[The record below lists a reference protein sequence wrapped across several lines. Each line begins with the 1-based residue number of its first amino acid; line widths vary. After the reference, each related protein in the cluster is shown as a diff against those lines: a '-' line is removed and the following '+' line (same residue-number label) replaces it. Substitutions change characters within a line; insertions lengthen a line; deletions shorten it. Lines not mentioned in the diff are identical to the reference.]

1 MIIGNINNAQ
11 LNNFWNINPSTYSKI
26 KYISK
31 KILFFAFIFF
41 QICLITYRLHAQ
53 ISGYIHIKRNKYL
66 GSEESYLEDNYNY
79 KRELGIGN
87 NNSTIEDDIKEEMK
101 NGYSFIINL
110 TSNEYIGN
118 YTQLSLKDNDFFSEK
133 IDEGIAEIFFHKTK
147 DNLNSLPLIAKARIN
162 LFKMDIIIKEGK
174 YMDKFLKLNSSFYI
188 SKDIIKYLDYNTMT
202 ITNINKKI
210 SIYKTKFL
218 LGKKKEIISQA
229 NLTLLLKKEEYV
241 YSPTFK
247 KKNFSPFY
255 NVKLIIKSN
264 ELNVS
269 ISTKINN
276 NENLSQE
283 IRMYSFIL
291 ALFGIIEIYYCSKLI
306 MKINIQREIANKLSI
321 ITIAIN
327 CCLKLVICI
336 VHFFLSVSTIDE
348 DISYQFGV
356 ISVIYFFSFVG
367 FELKLLLLVFRIK
380 NESGVNRDI
389 YRRRLISLYLM
400 FYICFS
406 FIFFNIKGCV
416 TDFYLILI
424 VYTLSWLSQII
435 LSYCKNS
442 RPPMPRLYIVWLSL
456 SRLFFPI
463 YIKGYKNNFF
473 DLRPSYFKIGI
484 LVFIIFAEAII
495 LILQKSLGARII
507 VPKKFRKQNQ
517 VFDYYKDRV
526 NIEKHVSQNPIC
538 VICLENLNV
547 DVDENFN
554 KIKKKKKPK
563 TIINK
568 IMSILYLDILNQ
580 KIKNSIKY
588 LEGKNPKKKYMITP
602 CDHVFHTVC
611 LEKWM
616 KIKNECPYCKAEI
629 PSID

>member
-1 MIIGNINNAQ
+1 MIIGNINNIQ
-11 LNNFWNINPSTYSKI
+11 LNIFWNINPNTYSKI
-26 KYISK
+26 KYIAK
-31 KILFFAFIFF
+31 KILFFAFVFL
-41 QICLITYRLHAQ
+41 QICWITYRLYIQ
-53 ISGYIHIKRNKYL
+53 NISFTHIKRNKYL
-66 GSEESYLEDNYNY
+66 KSKEFFLEDNYY
-79 KRELGIGN
+79 HKRELDIVN
-87 NNSTIEDDIKEEMK
+87 KSNSIEDDIKDEMEK
-101 NGYSFIINL
+101 DYSFIIDI
-110 TSNEYIGN
+110 TSNEYFGN
-118 YTQLSLKDNDFFSEK
+118 YTQLSLKDKDFFNKK
-133 IDEGIAEIFFHKTK
+133 IDKGIAEIYLHKIK

-162 LFKMDIIIKEGK
+162 SFKMDVIIKEGK
-174 YMDKFLKLNSSFYI
+174 YMDKYLRLNSSFYI
-188 SKDIIKYLDYNTMT
+188 NKDIIKYLDYNTIV
-202 ITNINKKI
+202 ITNINRRL

-229 NLTLLLKKEEYV
+229 NLTFILKKEEYI

-247 KKNFSPFY
+247 KKCFSPFY

-264 ELNVS
+264 DLNVS
-269 ISTKINN
+269 ISTKISN

-283 IRMYSFIL
+283 VRIYSFIL
-291 ALFGIIEIYYCSKLI
+291 AFFGIIEIYYCSKLI
-306 MKINIQREIANKLSI
+306 MKINIQREIANKLSF

-336 VHFFLSVSTIDE
+336 VHFFLSVSIIDE

-356 ISVIYFFSFVG
+356 ISIIYFFSFVG
-367 FELKLLLLVFRIK
+367 FEIKLLLLVFRIK

-389 YRRRLISLYLM
+389 YRRRLVSLYLM

-416 TDFYLILI
+416 TDYYLILI
-424 VYTLSWLSQII
+424 VYTLSWSSQII
-435 LSYCKNS
+435 LSFYKNS

-473 DLRPSYFKIGI
+473 DLRPSYLKVGL
-484 LVFIIFAEAII
+484 LVIIIFAEALI

-547 DVDENFN
+547 EVDENFN

-563 TIINK
+563 TIENK
-568 IMSILYLDILNQ
+568 IMSILYLDILNK

-588 LEGKNPKKKYMITP
+588 LEGQIPKKKYMITP

-611 LEKWM
+611 LERWM
-616 KIKNECPYCKAEI
+616 KIKDECPYCKAKI

>member
-1 MIIGNINNAQ
+1 MIIGNINNVQ
-11 LNNFWNINPSTYSKI
+11 LNNFWNINTSTYSKI

-31 KILFFAFIFF
+31 KILFFAFIFLH
-41 QICLITYRLHAQ
+41 ICWITYRL
-53 ISGYIHIKRNKYL
+53 YIQNITFTHIKRNKYL
-66 GSEESYLEDNYNY
+66 NSKELFLEDNYYY
-79 KRELGIGN
+79 KRELGIVN

-101 NGYSFIINL
+101 KDYSFIINI

-118 YTQLSLKDNDFFSEK
+118 YTQLSMKDNDFFSEK
-133 IDEGIAEIFFHKTK
+133 IDKGIAEIYFHKIK
-147 DNLNSLPLIAKARIN
+147 ENQNSLPLTAKARIN
-162 LFKMDIIIKEGK
+162 SFKMDIIIKEGK
-174 YMDKFLKLNSSFYI
+174 YMDKYLRLNSTFYI
-188 SKDIIKYLDYNTMT
+188 NKDIIKYLDYNTIA
-202 ITNINKKI
+202 ITNTNRKLN
-210 SIYKTKFL
+210 IYKTKFL
-218 LGKKKEIISQA
+218 LGKKKEIITQA
-229 NLTLLLKKEEYV
+229 NLTLLLKKEEYI
-241 YSPTFK
+241 YFPNFK

-269 ISTKINN
+269 ISTKITN

-283 IRMYSFIL
+283 VRMYSFML
-291 ALFGIIEIYYCSKLI
+291 AIFGIIEIYYCSKLI
-306 MKINIQREIANKLSI
+306 MKINTQREIANNLSI
-321 ITIAIN
+321 ITITIN

-336 VHFFLSVSTIDE
+336 VHFFLSVSIVDE

-380 NESGVNRDI
+380 NESGVNRNI
-389 YRRRLISLYLM
+389 YRRRLVSLYLM

-435 LSYCKNS
+435 LSFCKNS

-463 YIKGYKNNFF
+463 YIKAYKNNFF
-473 DLRPSYFKIGI
+473 DLKPSYIKIGI
-484 LVFIIFAEAII
+484 LVIITFAEAII

-554 KIKKKKKPK
+554 KIKKKKKQK
-563 TIINK
+563 TIVNK
-568 IMSILYLDILNQ
+568 IMSILYLDVLNQ

-602 CDHVFHTVC
+602 CDHVFHTIC